1 MTIDL
6 TQRAAWRNV
15 KKVRDIDFL
24 AKPVT
29 ESENRGAGA
38 GSFCD
43 TRLKILLHDIL
54 ASLRP

>member
-1 MTIDL
+1 MYDYLFDT
-6 TQRAAWRNV
+6 TSRMEECEEGTR
-15 KKVRDIDFL
+15 DFL